1 VRALDCRE
9 LGYIGMPA
17 DCWSTGVVVFAML
30 TLVYHCLL
38 AVSVLNMSPCRGSHP
53 FDFEDPLD
61 SAECLS
67 FDAGVDSQGCGIGWS
82 QDSYIRDDRTKRR
95 ILDGT
100 VTFCEI
106 IWSPLKDGAYTIIA
120 VPAACSTFY
129 FVHRFLTKHNTM
141 NDHGF

>member
-1 VRALDCRE
+1 
-9 LGYIGMPA
+9 
-17 DCWSTGVVVFAML
+17 VVFAML

-100 VTFCEI
+100 VTFCEV